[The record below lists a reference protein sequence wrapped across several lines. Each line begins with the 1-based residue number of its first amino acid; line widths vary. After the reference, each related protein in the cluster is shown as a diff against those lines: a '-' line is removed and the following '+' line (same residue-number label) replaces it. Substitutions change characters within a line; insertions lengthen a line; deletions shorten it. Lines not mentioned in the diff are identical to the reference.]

1 MARTFAEFVVALI
14 DALERAEPVLAKR
27 LRELVGRRVARMALD
42 GELIDV
48 LYRRGRLVVTAAGA
62 TQRKPDGLGS
72 TDRATAA
79 ALLDSRVEVQTAILD
94 GRLELRGDIDA
105 ISRIGVAIEILLEA
119 SARVPELRALAEEFR
134 AGAGI
139 GGAAAEARH
148 DTTELEIELL
158 ARLRLLTEDAK

>member
-14 DALERAEPVLAKR
+14 DALERGEPALAKR

-42 GELIDV
+42 GEAIDV
-48 LYRRGRLVVTAAGA
+48 LYRRGRLVVTPAGA

-79 ALLDSRVEVQTAILD
+79 ALLDGRVEVQTAIID

-134 AGAGI
+134 ASVGI
-139 GGAAAEARH
+139 GGATAEAMR
-148 DTTELEIELL
+148 DDTELEIALL